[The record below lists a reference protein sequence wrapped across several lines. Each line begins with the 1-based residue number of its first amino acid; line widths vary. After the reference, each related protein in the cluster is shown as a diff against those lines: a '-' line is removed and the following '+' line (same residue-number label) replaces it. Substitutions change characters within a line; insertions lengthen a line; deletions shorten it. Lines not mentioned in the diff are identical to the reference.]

1 MKKKIGNLTLRE
13 IYEMCDGLCFVDDKY
28 ECPLFKIKGFDCE
41 RVAREVANFLDQKI
55 EVEDNE

>member
-1 MKKKIGNLTLRE
+1 
-13 IYEMCDGLCFVDDKY
+13 MCDGLCFVDDKY